1 MQRVHNRTHR
11 LAARTLLVAF
21 SALLVVTWA
30 KPAEAAKPDHGDWPC
45 IQRKVPTISAGVI
58 WAGPPIED
66 LKTDWRGD
74 ADISRLAGT
83 IARRAISLEKAKSA
97 ITQLVEGLGSDKN
110 EKLTM
115 LFAGA
120 LTIIN
125 NERSSIMNGIARYSR
140 RQGALAEKIERVT
153 AELGGL
159 DSATE
164 GEDLETKREEL
175 RAEILWD
182 TRIFVEREKSLVYI
196 CEQPVLLE
204 QRIFTLGR
212 EIMNQLD

>member
-1 MQRVHNRTHR
+1 MAR
-11 LAARTLLVAF
+11 L
-21 SALLVVTWA
+21 
-30 KPAEAAKPDHGDWPC
+30 AAKPDHGDWPC
-45 IQRKVPTISAGVI
+45 IQRKVPTISAGVV

-66 LKTDWRGD
+66 LKTDWRRD
-74 ADISRLAGT
+74 ATISRLAGSV
-83 IARRAISLEKAKSA
+83 ARRAVPLDEAKRA
-97 ITQLVEGLGSDKN
+97 ITQFVEGLGSDKN

-120 LTIIN
+120 LKVIN

-140 RQGALAEKIERVT
+140 RQAALAEKIERMT

-159 DSATE
+159 DSTTE
-164 GEDLETKREEL
+164 GEDLEAKREEL
-175 RAEILWD
+175 RTQILWD

-204 QRIFTLGR
+204 QRIFSLGR